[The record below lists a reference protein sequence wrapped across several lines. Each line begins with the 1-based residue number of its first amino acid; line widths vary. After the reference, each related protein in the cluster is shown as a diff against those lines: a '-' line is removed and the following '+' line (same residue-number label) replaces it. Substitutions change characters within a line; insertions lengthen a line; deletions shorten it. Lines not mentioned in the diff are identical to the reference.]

1 VPVENAR
8 KPAQS
13 VRTAMRLYVSHPN
26 KIVFMNFTIYRVFL
40 FILEAFGWIV
50 VV

>member
-1 VPVENAR
+1 
-8 KPAQS
+8 

-26 KIVFMNFTIYRVFL
+26 EIVFMNFTICGVFL
-40 FILEAFGWIV
+40 FILGAFGWIV